1 MGLFMVRVL
10 GFSGPI
16 DLRFPK
22 LVLLLAFLSFSN
34 VARATAVHGNTHDEW
49 GDNGFLSSSH
59 RLLSTYDKCV
69 LTLCGA
75 VIFICA
81 VALLVQACRILIDI
95 GRKER
100 LWRQEDY
107 LTEEELLMSALEA
120 GYAKGGTLPR
130 YATRFG
136 TLSEQEIDVSGVR
149 KVVLVPNYT
158 YATTAAQDA
167 YADWFV
173 RWCHL
178 QEEASNYA
186 VEASPDEMA
195 PLLDLGSPKA
205 PRYSDEAVSSSQRPS
220 DGMSPL
226 IDLGS
231 LEAQQD
237 GGELESSPR
246 PLLA

>member
-1 MGLFMVRVL
+1 MGSFMVRAL
-10 GFSGPI
+10 GFSRPI
-16 DLRFPK
+16 NLRFPK
-22 LVLLLAFLSFSN
+22 LVLFLAFLSFN
-34 VARATAVHGNTHDEW
+34 VARATAVHESTHDEW
-49 GDNGFLSSSH
+49 GDDGFLSSSH
-59 RLLSTYDKCV
+59 RILSTYDKCV
-69 LTLCGA
+69 LTLCSA

-107 LTEEELLMSALEA
+107 LAEEKLLMSALEA

-186 VEASPDEMA
+186 VEASPDEVA

-205 PRYSDEAVSSSQRPS
+205 PRYLGDAVTSSQGPS
-220 DGMSPL
+220 DGMTPL

-237 GGELESSPR
+237 GDDLATSPR
-246 PLLA
+246 PLLAE